1 MDKNRKILI
10 LGGEGFIGRNIANFL
25 SGHYD
30 CYSVGIE
37 KSKFDGRK
45 DRFIRKNIYKDRL
58 KNNYAAI
65 IHLIDNPVR
74 GEKFFKEEKKLIK
87 NLELNENNHLI
98 VFSSA
103 AVYANPDSDYGKRK
117 LKLEKIYSDY
127 CKNNGIKLTIF
138 RLFNV
143 FGPYQIP
150 NRQGSLAANTLVN
163 YLNGKTVAIN
173 DKKAKRDFIFSPDIG
188 KFIRYVIKNSVT
200 GKFDLATNEMVTIE
214 ALIKKIETNVIKN
227 KLPLDYKYVKEEIV
241 CPKAKNKLLENV
253 KTTSLEDGLKKTFV
267 FYKNNLKTINKL
279 SL

>member
-173 DKKAKRDFIFSPDIG
+173 DKKAKRDFKFLTIKFSSISFVILVFLSMFISIMHKSVDIISPL
-188 KFIRYVIKNSVT
+188 IRVSFWPRHKCTLV
-200 GKFDLATNEMVTIE
+200 
-214 ALIKKIETNVIKN
+214 
-227 KLPLDYKYVKEEIV
+227 
-241 CPKAKNKLLENV
+241 
-253 KTTSLEDGLKKTFV
+253 
-267 FYKNNLKTINKL
+267 L
-279 SL
+279 S